1 LFVKHALQTLHA
13 MLFNS
18 ETCAERSSILRS
30 NEVSLLDLLA
40 ALMSDP
46 EPARLSAA
54 ATIRV
59 CTQGGAW
66 YVVAVLGPETGIAC
80 SAGLVSL

>member
-66 YVVAVLGPETGIAC
+66 
-80 SAGLVSL
+80 

>member
-1 LFVKHALQTLHA
+1 

-18 ETCAERSSILRS
+18 ETCGERTAILRS
-30 NEVSLLDLLA
+30 NDVSVRDLLA
-40 ALMSDP
+40 AVMSDP

-54 ATIRV
+54 ATLRV

-66 YVVAVLGPETGIAC
+66 
-80 SAGLVSL
+80 